1 VKDKLLGQSSLAV
14 FGATAVKVLLSD
26 LSGASTIARI
36 IGLVV
41 IGVIF
46 YAGGMLYQRQLAK
59 NE

>member
-1 VKDKLLGQSSLAV
+1 V
-14 FGATAVKVLLSD
+14 FGATAVKVLLYD

-41 IGVIF
+41 IWVTF
-46 YAGGMLYQRQLAK
+46 YAGGMLYQRLLAK